1 MLVYAR
7 EQSLVRIRAMRF
19 LILLTLLAP
28 TSALAQATILSGA
41 KTCREAQRNC
51 IKLCS
56 VYPGSGNGDCRR
68 TCAQTKADC
77 LTSGCFNTGVQ
88 FDCGLKP

>member
-1 MLVYAR
+1 
-7 EQSLVRIRAMRF
+7 MRF
-19 LILLTLLAP
+19 LVLLILLAP

-51 IKLCS
+51 IRLCS
-56 VYPGSGNGDCRR
+56 MYPGSGGGDCRR